1 MGAPNTPCSRANY
14 MKNSQNLRVG
24 RQPIQLKV
32 AKYLNRTLCQKDK
45 RMANKYTKVV
55 QCYYPLQ
62 KYKVKAL

>member
-1 MGAPNTPCSRANY
+1 